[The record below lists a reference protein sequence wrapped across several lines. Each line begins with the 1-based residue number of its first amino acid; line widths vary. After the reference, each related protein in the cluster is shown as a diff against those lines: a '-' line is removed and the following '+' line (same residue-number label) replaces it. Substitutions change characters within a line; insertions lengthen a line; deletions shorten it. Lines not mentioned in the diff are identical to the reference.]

1 MYTMFIIVATVA
13 VVLGLELVGLLVLAY
28 VNTQNA
34 ISRGEE
40 R

>member
-1 MYTMFIIVATVA
+1 MHTMLIIVATVA
-13 VVLGLELVGLLVLAY
+13 VVLGLEFVGLLVLAY
-28 VNTQNA
+28 ANTRDA